1 MYHTYFVAVLGARH
15 SGKSVLASACAHS
28 HDSSEL
34 SEPCSELSKLSEP
47 RPFAALRSERAECL
61 SVLDPKRHSDDASL
75 GRALARRAPFAVLLT
90 LPRDIQSASLAQREA
105 LRWANLARAH
115 TDRARLALVVTKCDA
130 ARPPLDE
137 VPFERAAYDVMRVA
151 GVEQIFY
158 TEALRRGPEGV
169 HAWLMD
175 VLAER
180 RLKRSADRRS
190 RYTVCFDPVDWG
202 VADAADAAG
211 APKPNGLEI
220 AHADP
225 HQRTCDQCAVS

>member
-34 SEPCSELSKLSEP
+34 SEPCSELSEP
-47 RPFAALRSERAECL
+47 RPFAALRSERTECM

-202 VADAADAAG
+202 VADDVAGAADA
-211 APKPNGLEI
+211 PELNGLEI

>member
-34 SEPCSELSKLSEP
+34 SEPCSELSEP

-115 TDRARLALVVTKCDA
+115 TDRARLALVVTKCDVKDT
-130 ARPPLDE
+130 PLTD

-180 RLKRSADRRS
+180 RVKRSADQRS
-190 RYTVCFDPVDWG
+190 RYTVCLDPVHWG
-202 VADAADAAG
+202 AAG
-211 APKPNGLEI
+211 APDSPDLKHLEI

-225 HQRTCDQCAVS
+225 QQRTCDQCVVS

>member
-1 MYHTYFVAVLGARH
+1 MYFVAVLGARH
-15 SGKSVLASACAHS
+15 SGKSVLARACARTQ
-28 HDSSEL
+28 DPLSSEP
-34 SEPCSELSKLSEP
+34 SSP
-47 RPFAALRSERAECL
+47 RPFAALQALGSDALR
-61 SVLDPKRHSDDASL
+61 VLDPKRHSDDASL

-151 GVEQIFY
+151 GVKQIFY
-158 TEALRRGPEGV
+158 TEALRRGPEGL

-180 RLKRSADRRS
+180 QGEDKRNTKADRRS
-190 RYTVCFDPVDWG
+190 RYTVCLDPVHWG
-202 VADAADAAG
+202 VAAG
-211 APKPNGLEI
+211 TPAGTPEPNGLKI

-225 HQRTCDQCAVS
+225 QQRTCDQCVVS